1 MLCPAR
7 SALIESYDL
16 DEIKELM
23 DELNQDQSHEIERLF
38 KNSDEITASHFDI
51 KMVDDRIVIEQDDDY
66 IFLDRHDRSPA
77 F

>member
-1 MLCPAR
+1 
-7 SALIESYDL
+7 
-16 DEIKELM
+16 M

-38 KNSDEITASHFDI
+38 KNVEEITASHFDI
-51 KMVDDRIVIEQDDDY
+51 KMVDGRFVIEQDDDH